1 MTRAWAVLAAA
12 AAAGAVLAG
21 CTAGSEGDSAGDATS
36 GATTLAPA
44 ELLAQAE
51 RRLREQASFSFT
63 TESVRTRSDR
73 PDDPERYATAEG
85 EVNLSHGTGNLVLR
99 LDLGQPTDAD
109 GPYEVRW
116 TRETFVAIL
125 GGERREATRA
135 QARRSAG
142 LLGRLPDEPE
152 ALVGLLRAGRAA
164 RVVGTEE
171 LDGEDV
177 TRVAFVVGMRAAGR
191 EGVPAEVAPGAAAGM
206 FGDELPME
214 AWVAPDGLPRRIAYE
229 LRQGEQR
236 AEDGTVVL
244 PRRTVRVTYDVDA
257 DG

>member
-1 MTRAWAVLAAA
+1 M
-12 AAAGAVLAG
+12 
-21 CTAGSEGDSAGDATS
+21 
-36 GATTLAPA
+36 
-44 ELLAQAE
+44 
-51 RRLREQASFSFT
+51 
-63 TESVRTRSDR
+63 RTRSDR

-85 EVNLSHGTGNLVLR
+85 EVHLSRGTGNLVLR
-99 LDLGQPTDAD
+99 LDLGLPTDAD

-125 GGERREATRA
+125 GGERREASRA

-152 ALVGLLRAGRAA
+152 ALVGLLGAARAA
-164 RVVGTEE
+164 RIAGTEKVG
-171 LDGEDV
+171 GEDV
-177 TRVAFVVGMRAAGR
+177 TRFAIVVDMQAAGR

-214 AWVAPDGLPRRIAYE
+214 AWVGADGLPRRIAYE
-229 LRQGEQR
+229 IRQGEQR

-244 PRRTVRVTYDVDA
+244 PRRTVRVTYDLNVD
-257 DG
+257 G